1 MIVLDTHAWLWW
13 VSNPGQ
19 LGRRARHEIDRTSR
33 IGVPSICGLEI
44 AVGVARGRLSLD
56 RATLDW
62 LHDALALPRVEA
74 LELTPAVAVK
84 AAELP
89 ADFPGDPAD
98 RVIAASA
105 ILHSAILVTKDEHI
119 RAYSGVRCLW

>member
-13 VSNPGQ
+13 VSDPGK
-19 LGRRARHEIDRTSR
+19 LGRSARGEIERTPR
-33 IGVPSICGLEI
+33 IGVPAICGLEI
-44 AVGVARGRLSLD
+44 AVGVSRGRLSLD

-62 LHDALALPRVEA
+62 LHDALALPRVETLA
-74 LELTPAVAVK
+74 LTPAVAVK

-89 ADFPGDPAD
+89 SSFPGDPAD

-105 ILHSAILVTKDEHI
+105 ILHSAILITKDERIH
-119 RAYSGVRCLW
+119 AYPGVRCLW